1 MDEDQGNLWDFPTES
16 TTTDKAVVRSS
27 DVVAENE
34 YDYTDDYADYYE
46 EALDKEKEEYD
57 YDEYPDDLCP
67 EDNQVCSELDQ
78 CGKEGIDPY

>member
-1 MDEDQGNLWDFPTES
+1 M
-16 TTTDKAVVRSS
+16 RSS
-27 DVVAENE
+27 GVVAENE

-67 EDNQVCSELDQ
+67 DDNQVCSELDQ
-78 CGKEGIDPY
+78 CGEEGINPYWKTSPLENFKMSHF

>member
-1 MDEDQGNLWDFPTES
+1 M
-16 TTTDKAVVRSS
+16 RSS
-27 DVVAENE
+27 DVVVENE

-57 YDEYPDDLCP
+57 YDEYPDDPCP

-78 CGKEGIDPY
+78 CGEEGIDPY